1 MSAPLDP
8 HAHHSTRPPGR
19 VLIVDDEPS
28 VLAVG
33 RAILEAHGYEVTAM
47 SSGALVPQMVA
58 DAVRRR
64 QRYNVII
71 LDLTMPG
78 GPSGFEVLEA
88 LLKVDPTAS
97 VLACSGYFQDDS
109 RDLCHA
115 IGFAD
120 VLQKPYTVERLC
132 AAVRRCT
139 NRVPVDKI
147 APADSKT
154 TLSPDS

>member
-1 MSAPLDP
+1 MLPPDSTAP
-8 HAHHSTRPPGR
+8 HSTRTPGR

-33 RAILEAHGYEVTAM
+33 RAILEAHGYEVTVT
-47 SSGALVPQMVA
+47 SSGSQVPQLVG

-64 QRYNVII
+64 QRFNVIV

-88 LLKVDPTAS
+88 LLKIDPTAS
-97 VLACSGYFQDDS
+97 VLACSGYFQEDS

-132 AAVRRCT
+132 AAVRRCS
-139 NRVPVDKI
+139 NRASMDKVAPVEG
-147 APADSKT
+147 KT
-154 TLSPDS
+154 TIIPDS